1 MASAAD
7 GGRLARWLGARGW
20 RDDPL
25 VICNKSHSGSRLL
38 ATLLARAGLFLG
50 ANRNESEDAWDLLPV
65 VRHLVINHYPDY
77 DGVADGGDPLLID
90 MLSAALERHLKG
102 CAPGQPW
109 GWKLSESGF
118 VLPVQA
124 ALLPKLRVLHL
135 IRDGRDVAFSDHTGP
150 TDAFW
155 RKVFF
160 NRADVTAWH
169 GLALTGPSYRQR
181 PHLFNAQHWANAVA
195 VARGYGAALGET
207 YRELRYEAL
216 CAAPAESLAP
226 LLDWLGLPGD
236 AETAVRGVTIKPAV
250 GRFRAQPAAALAEVL
265 PIIQPLQA
273 ALGYPSDAA

>member
-38 ATLLARAGLFLG
+38 AALLARAGLFLG

-77 DGVADGGDPLLID
+77 GGVADGGDPLLVD

-102 CAPGQPW
+102 SAPGQPW

-118 VLPVQA
+118 ALPVLA
-124 ALLPKLRVLHL
+124 ALLPNLRVLHL

-160 NRADVTAWH
+160 NRAEVTTWR

-195 VARGYGAALGET
+195 VARGYGEALGDR

-226 LLDWLGLPGD
+226 LLAWLGLSTN
-236 AETAVRGVTIKPAV
+236 AETAVRDMAIKPAV
-250 GRFRAQPAAALAEVL
+250 GRFRAKPPEALAEVL
-265 PIIQPLQA
+265 AIIAPLQA
-273 ALGYPSDAA
+273 ALGYPTDGP